1 MSLPRR
7 SAKQSYSTFEMQ
19 HCIISRN
26 NFCHPT
32 CKMAAT
38 TGQSFNIGPYGENIL
53 KLFFTVPFKSKFGL
67 EFTL

>member
-32 CKMAAT
+32 SKMAAT
-38 TGQSFNIGPYGENIL
+38 TGQRFSVVPYWKTN
-53 KLFFTVPFKSKFGL
+53 
-67 EFTL
+67 